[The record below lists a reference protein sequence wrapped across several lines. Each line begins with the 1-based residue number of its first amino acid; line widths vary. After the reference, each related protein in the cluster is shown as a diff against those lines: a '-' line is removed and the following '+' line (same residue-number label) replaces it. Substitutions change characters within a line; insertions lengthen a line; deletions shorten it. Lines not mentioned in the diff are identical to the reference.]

1 MSSIGIKNGRSTSR
15 CGVGMYSSTARIN
28 SSIMPS
34 AALSSLSNAFNAETR
49 TTGISSPGKS
59 YSLSNSRTSNST
71 NSSNSSSST
80 MSTLFKATTMYGTPT
95 CRASN
100 MCSPRLRHRPVRRVH
115 HQDRPVHLRRPGD
128 HVLDVV
134 RVPRTVHVRVVPV
147 ARLILHVRRRDRDP
161 PLALLRRVVD
171 RIERARLVRR
181 VVLRQHLRDRRRQ
194 RRLAVVYVP
203 YRAHVHMRLRSIKLL
218 FRHLVPPLTDSKLC
232 AELLVDGEGFEPS

>member
-1 MSSIGIKNGRSTSR
+1 MPRPDIEKMSSIGIKNGRSTSR

-100 MCSPRLRHRPVRRVH
+100 MCSRVCGIGPSAASTTRIAPSICAAPVIMF
-115 HQDRPVHLRRPGD
+115 L
-128 HVLDVV
+128 
-134 RVPRTVHVRVVPV
+134 
-147 ARLILHVRRRDRDP
+147 
-161 PLALLRRVVD
+161 
-171 RIERARLVRR
+171 
-181 VVLRQHLRDRRRQ
+181 
-194 RRLAVVYVP
+194 
-203 YRAHVHMRLRSIKLL
+203 M
-218 FRHLVPPLTDSKLC
+218 
-232 AELLVDGEGFEPS
+232 